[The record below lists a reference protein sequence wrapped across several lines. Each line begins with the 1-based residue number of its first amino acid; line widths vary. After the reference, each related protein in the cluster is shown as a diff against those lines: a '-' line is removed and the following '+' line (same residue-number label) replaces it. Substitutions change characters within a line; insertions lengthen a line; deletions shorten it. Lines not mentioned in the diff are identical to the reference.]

1 MTAVSKGK
9 FNNRQALLVLI
20 LFAMMTVVSYYLFLH
35 AWVNRHVQLDILI
48 AATSLSLFFLF
59 IIIIAIQELKVVDIY
74 DEQIKV
80 KKIWRF
86 APAVINKTD
95 ILLYSLS
102 AKRNINYIIIKT
114 ANKDI
119 ILPEPLISN
128 NAELYQQFQR
138 WKIKRK
144 NDIPFK
150 RHSPIENKG
159 AGVVL
164 MAAGTFLLGF
174 TIKTFITSGIT
185 TDANKLLADKK
196 WSILIAITGITFFI
210 YGLNL
215 YRHHKAAKGSL

>member
-59 IIIIAIQELKVVDIY
+59 ILLIALQELKVVDIY
-74 DEQIKV
+74 EDHIKV
-80 KKIWRF
+80 KKLWRF
-86 APAVINKTD
+86 SPVVINKTD
-95 ILLYSLS
+95 IQLYSIS
-102 AKRNINYIIIKT
+102 AKRNINYVIIKT
-114 ANKDI
+114 INKDI
-119 ILPEPLISN
+119 ILPEPLLSN
-128 NAELYQQFQR
+128 NAELYQQLQR

-144 NDIPFK
+144 ADIPFK

-164 MAAGTFLLGF
+164 MASGAFLLGY
-174 TIKTFITSGIT
+174 TIKSFIASGIT
-185 TDANKLLADKK
+185 YDAGKLITDKK
-196 WSILIAITGITFFI
+196 WNFLIAVIGITFFM

-215 YRHHKAAKGSL
+215 YRHHKASKAS